1 MSSVAPPGNCNFG
14 DIVKMMSKIDLYTAR
29 QIILQSQLLA
39 TDNRLLGKEGTLQ
52 AIKQLGYVQI
62 DTISVVERAHHH
74 VLWTRVPDY
83 EPNFLQTL
91 DIQDRAIF
99 DYWSHAASY
108 LPIEDYRYSLVRKK
122 NMDNGSG
129 FWRLTDPVL
138 SAHVLERIR
147 KKGPL
152 MARDFE
158 KEKTTVDQ
166 AWMIPAINQVI
177 RQLFMKGELM
187 VAGRKGIQKIYDLPE
202 RVLPPETSSVMPS
215 TGEYVEYIIRRNLLA
230 HGLVRLGEFGYL
242 LKVPKKEF
250 QAVLKKMIQSGEVV
264 EVDINGLSTGSY
276 FAFRKTID
284 NFSPTPK
291 KLFHILSP
299 FDNLIIQRKRLAE
312 LFDFQYTLEC
322 YVPAAKRK
330 FGYFGLPL
338 LYGTQFVGQMD
349 AKADRKTKILYIR
362 NLEWN
367 GKTSQVMLKAFE
379 KKLWAFA
386 QYCGCQSI
394 ENQSGL

>member
-1 MSSVAPPGNCNFG
+1 
-14 DIVKMMSKIDLYTAR
+14 MSKIDLYTAR